1 MMKLESGRP
10 VFSALEVLLG
20 VLIVILSLFLFWEQR
35 QNAGLRQELEK
46 LIEAIE
52 SSTESS
58 L

>member
-1 MMKLESGRP
+1 MKLESGRP